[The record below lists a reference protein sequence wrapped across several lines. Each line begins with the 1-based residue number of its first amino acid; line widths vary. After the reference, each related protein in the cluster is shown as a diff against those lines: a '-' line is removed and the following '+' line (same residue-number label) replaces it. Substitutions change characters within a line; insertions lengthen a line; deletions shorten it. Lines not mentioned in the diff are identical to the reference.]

1 MGFGQNLKKIRKEKG
16 LTQAQLAEKA
26 HLSTGAIGGY
36 ESGAQKNI
44 SFESICKLA
53 NALEVE
59 PEELGLQRRFDL
71 ENRLQDIGSYLQD
84 KSSIKI
90 WHDLSI
96 AFQQLNDIGQSEA
109 LKRIQEMTEIK
120 RYRM

>member
-1 MGFGQNLKKIRKEKG
+1 MDFAQKLKKIRKERG
-16 LTQAQLAEKA
+16 LTQVQLATKA

-53 NALEVE
+53 KALEVE
-59 PEELGLQRRFDL
+59 PEELGLQRRYDL
-71 ENRLQDIGSYLQD
+71 EERMQDVGSYLRD
-84 KSSIKI
+84 KSSRKK
-90 WHDLSI
+90 WRELSE
-96 AFQQLNDIGQSEA
+96 AFQQLNDLGQNEA
-109 LKRIQEMTEIK
+109 LKRIQEMTEIS